1 MRSLVLCILA
11 AAAAARGDGLPPE
24 IERVLAG
31 HSISPA
37 DVSVVVQQAGAAEPV
52 LSHQPAAPRNPASVM
67 KMVTTWSA
75 LEMLGPA
82 YTWPTEVYY
91 LGPFD
96 GHTLDGDLAI
106 KGYGDPYLVLEEF
119 WKLLR
124 ALRGTGLEHVDGD
137 LVLDASHF
145 DVLEPEPGAFDDQP
159 YRTYN
164 VTPSALLVNFKAVSF
179 QFFADPLN
187 GRVRV
192 AAEPPLANLDVRND
206 LKLAD
211 GPCGGYQRGIGFD
224 HADAAKLDEVVFG
237 GSYSRRCTAY
247 GFSRTVLQH
256 DTYAYGLFQTLWKE
270 LGGRIT
276 GELKVARV
284 PEGAR
289 PTITWRSAPLGEVI
303 RSINKNSNN
312 VMTRQLLYTLGAE
325 RFGAPGTRPNGI
337 KAVQEFLASRGLDPS
352 SLVLH
357 NGAGLSRDE
366 RVSAR
371 LLADVLLEAA
381 RSPYAAEFIA
391 SLSLGGMD
399 GTTRGRFGA
408 GTPDDVLHVKT
419 GRLDHVSALAGYV
432 HGTQGETYVIA
443 ILINTPE
450 AHRGPGQEIEEAVI
464 RWVRSRL

>member
-1 MRSLVLCILA
+1 
-11 AAAAARGDGLPPE
+11 
-24 IERVLAG
+24 
-31 HSISPA
+31 
-37 DVSVVVQQAGAAEPV
+37 
-52 LSHQPAAPRNPASVM
+52 
-67 KMVTTWSA
+67 
-75 LEMLGPA
+75 
-82 YTWPTEVYY
+82 
-91 LGPFD
+91 
-96 GHTLDGDLAI
+96 
-106 KGYGDPYLVLEEF
+106 
-119 WKLLR
+119 
-124 ALRGTGLEHVDGD
+124 
-137 LVLDASHF
+137 
-145 DVLEPEPGAFDDQP
+145 
-159 YRTYN
+159 
-164 VTPSALLVNFKAVSF
+164 
-179 QFFADPLN
+179 
-187 GRVRV
+187 
-192 AAEPPLANLDVRND
+192 
-206 LKLAD
+206 
-211 GPCGGYQRGIGFD
+211 
-224 HADAAKLDEVVFG
+224 
-237 GSYSRRCTAY
+237 
-247 GFSRTVLQH
+247 
-256 DTYAYGLFQTLWKE
+256 
-270 LGGRIT
+270 
-276 GELKVARV
+276 
-284 PEGAR
+284 
-289 PTITWRSAPLGEVI
+289 
-303 RSINKNSNN
+303 
-312 VMTRQLLYTLGAE
+312 MTRQLLYTLGAE